1 MKQYSKK
8 AIASILLVL
17 LTSLVCAFLV
27 AGKFYIS
34 AGIAGIALLIEA
46 WYLLRQMER
55 SDRLFRQ
62 FVWSVRYLSLIHI

>member
-8 AIASILLVL
+8 AIASILLILV
-17 LTSLVCAFLV
+17 TSLAGAFLV

-34 AGIAGIALLIEA
+34 ALIAGITLLIES

-62 FVWSVRYLSLIHI
+62 FV

>member
-27 AGKFYIS
+27 AGS
-34 AGIAGIALLIEA
+34 STS
-46 WYLLRQMER
+46 LRG
-55 SDRLFRQ
+55 SPGSLF
-62 FVWSVRYLSLIHI
+62 